1 MKNLTTTTLYLIDD
15 NELKIRNF
23 EENVKERKTNNIS
36 DLLKNTSINPA
47 LIILKIE
54 RNISTNVTSSINV
67 CVTYDQDFPEEFSDN
82 IFNCIDLIVPFCEI
96 KDKEVFLELTRN
108 PLGLRNRNIENLAY
122 SLDDIISVHQY
133 ILNVVD

>member
-1 MKNLTTTTLYLIDD
+1 MINLTTTTLYLVDD
-15 NELKIRNF
+15 DEKKLREF
-23 EENVKERKTNNIS
+23 EERIINRKSNNVS
-36 DLLKNTSINPA
+36 DLLNDNSIRPT
-47 LIILKIE
+47 LIMLKIE
-54 RNISTNVTSSINV
+54 RNVKPNVTSSINV